1 MVITLV
7 VVGTR
12 GDVEPHLALAVG
24 LKQSGFNIRMAAP
37 LDFEEQI
44 TTYGVEFIPI
54 NVSLKKL
61 YDSEAAD
68 GLLSSEI
75 NAIKLITRLKQTAGA
90 VVGQIINDTRVACN
104 NTDVVM
110 YSPLALSSHYFAK
123 DMGAISFP
131 TCLQPLG
138 RTVSFPAPVFDLKIR
153 LPGFLNRFS
162 YHVMEQ
168 GFWQVFRRYLD
179 HKHPALGHFNNIYR
193 PGNHSFFAISPL
205 VVPRPPDYTPSM
217 HMTGF
222 WRFNEANNKHSQGW
236 EVSNELEE
244 FIKQGPPPICIGF
257 GSMKGKRVSKI
268 MRLFANVVR
277 EQSLRAIV
285 LTGWSFDPYIGSIF
299 DKNNVFLTEQIP
311 HSWLFPRVSVIVH
324 HGGAGTVAAALYAGK
339 PSLIIPFF
347 FDQSY
352 WANLLNK
359 RKLGPAP
366 LNFRL
371 LSTSSILSGL
381 NESQNPDLLA
391 NINAVHRDLK
401 KEDGVTKT
409 VDIIQEII

>member
-205 VVPRPPDYTPSM
+205 VVPRPPDYRPSM

-222 WRFNEANNKHSQGW
+222 WRFDKADDTPSNSG
-236 EVSNELEE
+236 EVPNELRK
-244 FIKQGPPPICIGF
+244 FIEQGPAPICIGF
-257 GSMKGKRVSKI
+257 GSMKGNRVSKI
-268 MRLFANVVR
+268 MHLFANIVR

-285 LTGWSFDPYIGSIF
+285 LTGWNFDPEISSIF
-299 DKNNVFLTEQIP
+299 DKNNVFLTEQVP
-311 HSWLFPRVSVIVH
+311 HSWLFPRVSLIIH
-324 HGGAGTVAAALYAGK
+324 HGGAGTLAAALYAGK

-347 FDQSY
+347 FDQNY
-352 WANLLNK
+352 WAKILNT
-359 RKLGPAP
+359 RNLGPAP
-366 LNFRL
+366 LNFRA
-371 LSTSSILSGL
+371 LSKRSILSGL
-381 NESQNPDLLA
+381 NESQRPDLLA
-391 NINAVHRDLK
+391 NINAVQLEIK
-401 KEDGVTKT
+401 KEDGVSKT
-409 VDIIQEII
+409 VGIIKQIV